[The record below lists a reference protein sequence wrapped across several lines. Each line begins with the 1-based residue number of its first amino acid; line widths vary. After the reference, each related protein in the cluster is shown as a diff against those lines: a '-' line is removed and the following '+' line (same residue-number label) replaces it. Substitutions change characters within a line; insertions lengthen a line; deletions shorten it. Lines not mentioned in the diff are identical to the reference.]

1 MKSRRFTCSCC
12 GTVKI
17 IPHSSKYLGV
27 SLFKPNGKY
36 RARVT
41 SDGITTSLGYYA
53 NEVNAA
59 VAYDEYVLANGLIDK
74 PLNFPHGRLQ

>member
-17 IPHSSKYLGV
+17 IPHSSKYTGV
-27 SLFKPNGKY
+27 CWDKTHVKY
-36 RARVT
+36 RARVAYNGK
-41 SDGITTSLGYYA
+41 SVSLSYYTD
-53 NEVNAA
+53 EVNAA